1 MWVDRIAG
9 VDFCERAFYSDLS
22 SQAIV
27 LEISQNEKPSS
38 ASPNNTMSTAVDN
51 PESSDQAETWA
62 RLPFSFSNLD
72 ADTREEFMQSCNQM
86 TLRPGE
92 SLFLQEAQH
101 SHTFVIQS
109 GIIRTF
115 YVSEAGREVTLGF
128 WSNGDVVGGPC
139 IFGGGQHVWS
149 AVANRQSE
157 VYVISGANLRK
168 LAESNV
174 KVMNWVIKVLE
185 FKLRWLSILF
195 QIHGTERVQD
205 RLAKLLLMMGDIYGD
220 DVGGSIV
227 IEQDINQTEL
237 ATLVGASRQWT
248 NKALAKLRVEGV
260 IGMEGRRIILYDSK
274 ALRNI
279 LQKHGKRGS
288 T

>member
-1 MWVDRIAG
+1 MSKSVDTTEPG
-9 VDFCERAFYSDLS
+9 D
-22 SQAIV
+22 
-27 LEISQNEKPSS
+27 P
-38 ASPNNTMSTAVDN
+38 T
-51 PESSDQAETWA
+51 ETKA
-62 RLPFSFSNLD
+62 RPPFSFSSLD
-72 ADTREEFMQSCNQM
+72 ADTRAEFIQLCSRM
-86 TLRPGE
+86 TLPPGE
-92 SLFLQEAQH
+92 SLFFQESQH
-101 SHTFVIQS
+101 SHTYVIQS

-139 IFGGGQHVWS
+139 ILGGGQHVWS

-185 FKLRWLSILF
+185 FKLRWMSILF

-205 RLAKLLLMMGDIYGD
+205 RLAKLLLLMGDIYGD
-220 DVGGSIV
+220 DVGSSIV
-227 IEQDINQTEL
+227 IKQDINQTDL

-248 NKALAKLRVEGV
+248 NKALAELRAKGV
-260 IGMEGRRIILYDSK
+260 IGMDGRRIILHDPK

-279 LQKHGKRGS
+279 LGIQNKKDSIKANPQRSSGED
-288 T
+288 